1 MTAGIARRNAARIIP
16 PTNWAMTQ
24 EYSLSAMRAFLAVA
38 RHLSFTAAAR
48 ELEITQSAVSQR
60 VQRLERQ
67 LGIGLFRR
75 GGRGL
80 ELSSAGRRLA
90 ETGETAFSQIARV
103 VDGITG
109 EEAAGPVALGVL
121 TSFANKWLIP
131 RLGRF
136 YADHPQID
144 LVVRSENR
152 AVDLERESIDLALI
166 FGLRPP
172 PAKRLHSRL
181 LMREKLFV
189 VCAPEYLRRAP
200 PLKTA
205 ADLGRHRLL
214 HDHAEWGGERNI
226 DWGFLLDR
234 LAVRD
239 IDSMRGP
246 SFSQSDLV
254 VEAAAAGYGVAL
266 ARYSIAAA
274 DLRAGRLVNPLGVEW
289 PSDAAYYLCSLVGE
303 WSRPTVRRLRR
314 WLAAE
319 AKKFAPPELLPS
331 PDASQ

>member
-1 MTAGIARRNAARIIP
+1 
-16 PTNWAMTQ
+16 MTQ

-152 AVDLERESIDLALI
+152 AVDLERESIRSGLDL
-166 FGLRPP
+166 
-172 PAKRLHSRL
+172 RL
-181 LMREKLFV
+181 
-189 VCAPEYLRRAP
+189 A
-200 PLKTA
+200 TA
-205 ADLGRHRLL
+205 AREAAAQPLVDARKTFRRVRARIPSPRAAAQNRDRSLPSSAAARPRRMGRRSATSIG
-214 HDHAEWGGERNI
+214 DFCSIVSPCAISIRCG
-226 DWGFLLDR
+226 
-234 LAVRD
+234 
-239 IDSMRGP
+239 GP

-289 PSDAAYYLCSLVGE
+289 QSDAAYYLCSLVGE

>member
-1 MTAGIARRNAARIIP
+1 
-16 PTNWAMTQ
+16 MTQ

-205 ADLGRHRLL
+205 ADLCRHRLL
-214 HDHAEWGGERNI
+214 HDHAGMGRRAQY
-226 DWGFLLDR
+226 R
-234 LAVRD
+234 LG
-239 IDSMRGP
+239 I
-246 SFSQSDLV
+246 F
-254 VEAAAAGYGVAL
+254 
-266 ARYSIAAA
+266 ARSSR
-274 DLRAGRLVNPLGVEW
+274 RARHRF
-289 PSDAAYYLCSLVGE
+289 DARAQFFAKRPCRR
-303 WSRPTVRRLRR
+303 SRRRRLRSR
-314 WLAAE
+314 ARALFDRRRRFARRPPCQSFGSRMAKRRRVLFVLSGGRMEPPDGAPFAPLAGRRGEKIRPARI
-319 AKKFAPPELLPS
+319 AAVAGRFAMMLPAFAPPR
-331 PDASQ
+331 